1 MACIGK
7 EYLHYNAK
15 GMLLKNYS
23 ATFYLKMPSFLSEN
37 PPVFY

>member
-7 EYLHYNAK
+7 VYLHYHAK

-23 ATFYLKMPSFLSEN
+23 ATF
-37 PPVFY
+37 